1 MAQFLDLKNFE
12 EAHGAIPKHNSVGNI
27 VVLCRK
33 SVVTNI
39 EINSLWGGHHITLN

>member
-1 MAQFLDLKNFE
+1 MAQFLDLKNYE
-12 EAHGAIPKHNSVGNI
+12 EAHGAILKHNSAGNI

-39 EINSLWGGHHITLN
+39 EKKQLGGITLN